1 MKKKT
6 TKTFMKKKTARNVTV
21 EETHLF
27 YSILTD
33 PVTKFMP
40 TLERKALKKVPSIWG
55 NSRGIKNYLYERTF
69 QNFKC
74 KVPERQKI
82 TESRDKKA
90 PKKHNS
96 LK

>member
-1 MKKKT
+1 MSLNKVKEVMKKKT

-40 TLERKALKKVPSIWG
+40 TLE
-55 NSRGIKNYLYERTF
+55 
-69 QNFKC
+69 
-74 KVPERQKI
+74 
-82 TESRDKKA
+82 
-90 PKKHNS
+90 
-96 LK
+96 